1 MKEDIK
7 RTLITSMLQK
17 IFRDGKRSPRRTV
30 RNLVDL
36 GLNVSKGRF
45 QTRFLTYA
53 QEMLQNQESA

>member
-1 MKEDIK
+1 
-7 RTLITSMLQK
+7 MLQK